1 VFTTCFKGIIMTD
14 PISANNPR
22 ISTANTAA
30 RSLEKLDKKSAADKT
45 SDAPVAKA
53 PVQAQGGDSVNLSN
67 VQQRINDQPDFDRAK
82 IEAIKAAIQGGNYPI
97 NPGRIAQNFVSIEKM
112 IQG

>member
-1 VFTTCFKGIIMTD
+1 MTD
-14 PISANNPR
+14 PISSNQSR

-30 RSLEKLDKKSAADKT
+30 RSLDKLDKKANADKAKAAPAAKASVQPQAADT
-45 SDAPVAKA
+45 
-53 PVQAQGGDSVNLSN
+53 VNLSN
-67 VQQRINDQPDFDRAK
+67 VQQRLNDQPDFDRAK

>member
-1 VFTTCFKGIIMTD
+1 MTD
-14 PISANNPR
+14 PISSNQPR
-22 ISTANTAA
+22 IPTANTAA
-30 RSLEKLDKKSAADKT
+30 RSLDKLDKKSSAGKASAAP
-45 SDAPVAKA
+45 AAKA
-53 PVQAQGGDSVNLSN
+53 PVQPQGGDSVNLSN
-67 VQQRINDQPDFDRAK
+67 VQQRLNDQPDFDRAK

>member
-1 VFTTCFKGIIMTD
+1 MTD
-14 PISANNPR
+14 PISSNQNR
-22 ISTANTAA
+22 IPTANTAA
-30 RSLEKLDKKSAADKT
+30 RSLDKLDKKSTAGKAGAAP
-45 SDAPVAKA
+45 AAKA
-53 PVQAQGGDSVNLSN
+53 PVQPQAGDTVNLSN

-82 IEAIKAAIQGGNYPI
+82 IDAIKAAIQGGNYPI

>member
-1 VFTTCFKGIIMTD
+1 MTD
-14 PISANNPR
+14 PISSNQNR

-30 RSLEKLDKKSAADKT
+30 RSLDKLDKKSTADKAGAAPAAKAAVQPQAADT
-45 SDAPVAKA
+45 
-53 PVQAQGGDSVNLSN
+53 VNLSN
-67 VQQRINDQPDFDRAK
+67 VQQRLNDQPDFDRAK

>member
-1 VFTTCFKGIIMTD
+1 MTD
-14 PISANNPR
+14 PISSNQPR
-22 ISTANTAA
+22 IPTANTAA
-30 RSLEKLDKKSAADKT
+30 RSLDKLDKKSSAVKT
-45 SDAPVAKA
+45 TSAPAAKA

-67 VQQRINDQPDFDRAK
+67 VQQRLNDQPDFDRAK

>member
-1 VFTTCFKGIIMTD
+1 MTD
-14 PISANNPR
+14 PISSNQPR
-22 ISTANTAA
+22 IPTANTAA
-30 RSLEKLDKKSAADKT
+30 RSLDKLDKKSSAEKT
-45 SDAPVAKA
+45 SGSPVAKA
-53 PVQAQGGDSVNLSN
+53 PAQPQGGDSVNLSN

-97 NPGRIAQNFVSIEKM
+97 NPGRIAQSFVSIEKM

>member
-1 VFTTCFKGIIMTD
+1 MTD
-14 PISANNPR
+14 PISSNQPR
-22 ISTANTAA
+22 IPTANTAA
-30 RSLEKLDKKSAADKT
+30 RSLDKLDKKSSAGKT
-45 SDAPVAKA
+45 SSAPAAKA
-53 PVQAQGGDSVNLSN
+53 PAQPQGGDSVNLSN

>member
-1 VFTTCFKGIIMTD
+1 MTD
-14 PISANNPR
+14 PISSNQPR
-22 ISTANTAA
+22 IPTANTAA
-30 RSLEKLDKKSAADKT
+30 RSLEKLDKKSAAGKA
-45 SDAPVAKA
+45 SAAPAAKA
-53 PVQAQGGDSVNLSN
+53 PAQPQGGDTVNLSN
-67 VQQRINDQPDFDRAK
+67 VQQRLNDQPDFDRAK